1 MHRLAALGLVLATTT
16 LHAAGSERF
25 VRQLELP
32 SGQLL
37 RVAEGEQEPRSID
50 QHCNQTHHQAFHSGL
65 RFSIR
70 TCGPPAYRKS

>member
-37 RVAEGEQEPRSID
+37 RVAEGEQEPRSIG
-50 QHCNQTHHQAFHSGL
+50 S
-65 RFSIR
+65 FSVLLYEFVLAGR
-70 TCGPPAYRKS
+70 DTGF